1 MKLNPFI
8 FRFFHICLIFK
19 GKLPNKIPLFN
30 FAWFLQLLYLEY
42 SAIIPV
48 RVEIHVLMRR
58 PSNVF
63 ITEEKK
69 KGVRKVEGRNQKNEK
84 VG

>member
-1 MKLNPFI
+1 M
-8 FRFFHICLIFK
+8 
-19 GKLPNKIPLFN
+19 
-30 FAWFLQLLYLEY
+30 LYLEY

-69 KGVRKVEGRNQKNEK
+69 KGVRKVEGRNQKTEK